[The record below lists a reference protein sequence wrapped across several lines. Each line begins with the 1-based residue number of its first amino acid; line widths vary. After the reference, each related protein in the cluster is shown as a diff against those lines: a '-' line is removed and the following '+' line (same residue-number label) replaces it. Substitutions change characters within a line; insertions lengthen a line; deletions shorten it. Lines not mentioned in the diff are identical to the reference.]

1 MSEKPQETAY
11 ITWTLIRFPQNS
23 MLCSDHIWL
32 HPQVKVTQLNLLYIV
47 AEYLVDRERS
57 ARRLNEH
64 FFIFTSMF
72 GLVTSSTRAFRPCS
86 TTLLPSLTRSFVN
99 RALTKPVPPATG
111 VLYTLG
117 ILHIQLILNRSCTET
132 ITTPNDFLKSI
143 GRSMDTKLTSAPESW
158 DDFWRTSGLDMRKVG
173 LSVRD
178 RR

>member
-1 MSEKPQETAY
+1 
-11 ITWTLIRFPQNS
+11 
-23 MLCSDHIWL
+23 
-32 HPQVKVTQLNLLYIV
+32 
-47 AEYLVDRERS
+47 
-57 ARRLNEH
+57 
-64 FFIFTSMF
+64 MF

-99 RALTKPVPPATG
+99 RALTKPVPPTTG

-143 GRSMDTKLTSAPESW
+143 GRSMDTKMTSAPESW

-178 RR
+178 RRVILLRETLNIPIHRYALWCMSKFRRGLAVEEFAHEPKPKKTVRGWGPSVQNGKRIRSKRPKNLKRK

>member
-1 MSEKPQETAY
+1 
-11 ITWTLIRFPQNS
+11 
-23 MLCSDHIWL
+23 
-32 HPQVKVTQLNLLYIV
+32 
-47 AEYLVDRERS
+47 
-57 ARRLNEH
+57 
-64 FFIFTSMF
+64 MF

-178 RR
+178 RRYALWCMSKFRRGLAVEEFAHEPKPKKTVRGWGPSVQNGKRIRSKRPKNLKRK